1 MVKQMKRSFYHYAQ
15 TFRGKLKQTD
25 ESKLAEDI
33 FKDLQFPKQSE
44 NYDEISHYLETNAY
58 YIPNMDIFDKLWE
71 LYIENN

>member
-1 MVKQMKRSFYHYAQ
+1 MKRSFYHYIQ

-25 ESKLAEDI
+25 ESVLAENI
-33 FKDLQFPKQSE
+33 FNDMQFPKQSE

-58 YIPNMDIFDKLWE
+58 YIPNMDIFDTLWE